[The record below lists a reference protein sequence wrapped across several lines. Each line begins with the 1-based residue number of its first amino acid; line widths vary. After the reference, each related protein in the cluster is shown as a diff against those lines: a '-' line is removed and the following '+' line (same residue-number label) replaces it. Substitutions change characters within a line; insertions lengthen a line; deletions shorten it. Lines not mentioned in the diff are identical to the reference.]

1 VGSGF
6 GAGFTS
12 DGGVST
18 FGSAAIAG
26 LFSGAGGACTSAGEG
41 FNSTGGVSTFAAGSD
56 FSSGSPL
63 AIGDAGFDCAGGVST
78 FGFAAFSGAG
88 AGADGA
94 TSTAGDG
101 EFQGRGVEA
110 GAGVAAGRLVSAL
123 MVCGLLLPGPG
134 PTISTDCSAAAPS
147 RMAPAASTNRASF
160 GRSLWVTAAGVDCR
174 TAN

>member
-1 VGSGF
+1 MGKIDRMIGVMRCVWHC
-6 GAGFTS
+6 
-12 DGGVST
+12 DGRNWSL
-18 FGSAAIAG
+18 GSA
-26 LFSGAGGACTSAGEG
+26 
-41 FNSTGGVSTFAAGSD
+41 
-56 FSSGSPL
+56 
-63 AIGDAGFDCAGGVST
+63 
-78 FGFAAFSGAG
+78 
-88 AGADGA
+88 GA

-110 GAGVAAGRLVSAL
+110 GAGVAAGRLVSTL